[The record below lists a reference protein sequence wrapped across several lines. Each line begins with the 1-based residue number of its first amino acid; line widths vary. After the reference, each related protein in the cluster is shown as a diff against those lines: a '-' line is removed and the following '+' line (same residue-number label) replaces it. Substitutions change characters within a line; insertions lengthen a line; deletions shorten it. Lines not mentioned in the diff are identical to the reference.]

1 MGHQGR
7 HAAAGATAQKVRRA
21 AAVVLT
27 AGALVSAGGH
37 SAFADVLDG
46 TPLNGQQNPDQDG
59 EQNLDCGNSTSLIRL
74 NLAKTVHQEKS
85 CIDTDGHTRRHSDH
99 PGGAKAVGGT
109 TLGPQSNTAQTGK
122 QNLHCGNSADLITVN
137 VAGTINQKTTCVAV
151 DRGHG
156 KDRPPAP
163 GEHVGGA
170 QALGGISLGPQ
181 VNTAQTGKQNLHC
194 GNSDDTLTV
203 NVLGTIRKY
212 TTCTAADH
220 SHRPAPTT
228 VHRGRAFAEAGQAVG
243 SETNT
248 AQNGR
253 QNPTCGNA
261 GTGIDLPLGQTKRK
275 TWCTAQ
281 DNSGARA
288 Q

>member
-122 QNLHCGNSADLITVN
+122 QNLHCGNS
-137 VAGTINQKTTCVAV
+137 
-151 DRGHG
+151 
-156 KDRPPAP
+156 
-163 GEHVGGA
+163 
-170 QALGGISLGPQ
+170 
-181 VNTAQTGKQNLHC
+181 
-194 GNSDDTLTV
+194 DDTLTV